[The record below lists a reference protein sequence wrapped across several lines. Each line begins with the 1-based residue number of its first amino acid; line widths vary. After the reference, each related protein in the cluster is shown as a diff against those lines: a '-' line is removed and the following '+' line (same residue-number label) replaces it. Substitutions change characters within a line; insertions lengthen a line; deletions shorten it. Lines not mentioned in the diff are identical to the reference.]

1 MKDSQK
7 FLSVVLGTGLMVL
20 CCAGPIAL
28 VLFGTAGLAAL
39 AGYLDY
45 LLFAVLAIVIGLS
58 QLHPFQ
64 IGHGTHKSWR
74 PADDPTTYAQSRSSF
89 FCMHTL
95 TAHTH
100 TK

>member
-20 CCAGPIAL
+20 CCAAPIAL

-45 LLFAVLAIVIGLS
+45 LLFAALAIGSSVRSTEVSCATVELRFRDGL
-58 QLHPFQ
+58 
-64 IGHGTHKSWR
+64 
-74 PADDPTTYAQSRSSF
+74 
-89 FCMHTL
+89 
-95 TAHTH
+95 
-100 TK
+100 

>member
-20 CCAGPIAL
+20 CCAAPIAL

-45 LLFAVLAIVIGLS
+45 LLFAALAIGLP
-58 QLHPFQ
+58 LYARY
-64 IGHGTHKSWR
+64 HKRKPWR
-74 PADDPTTYAQSRSSF
+74 SCPACSRWRYPILRGR
-89 FCMHTL
+89 HR
-95 TAHTH
+95 
-100 TK
+100 

>member
-20 CCAGPIAL
+20 CCAAPIAL

-45 LLFAVLAIVIGLS
+45 LLFAALALALAIVIGLP
-58 QLHPFQ
+58 LYARY
-64 IGHGTHKSWR
+64 HKRKQDAGFTNEDSEKR
-74 PADDPTTYAQSRSSF
+74 DD
-89 FCMHTL
+89 
-95 TAHTH
+95 
-100 TK
+100 

>member
-45 LLFAVLAIVIGLS
+45 LLFAALAIGLS
-58 QLHPFQ
+58 LYARY
-64 IGHGTHKSWR
+64 HKRKQDAGFTNEDSEKR
-74 PADDPTTYAQSRSSF
+74 DD
-89 FCMHTL
+89 
-95 TAHTH
+95 
-100 TK
+100 

>member
-20 CCAGPIAL
+20 CCAPIAL

-45 LLFAVLAIVIGLS
+45 LLFAALAIGLP
-58 QLHPFQ
+58 LY
-64 IGHGTHKSWR
+64 TRYHKRKQDAGFTNEDSEKR
-74 PADDPTTYAQSRSSF
+74 DD
-89 FCMHTL
+89 
-95 TAHTH
+95 
-100 TK
+100 